1 MTKKILFTILSAVL
15 ILTLTACGGDTGSSP
30 RALPNEERIQ
40 NDLAVNSRGTIPAGQ
55 SIDSL
60 EIVDSET
67 DNDAG
72 VHDVICKIFSNDG
85 EVAYIKYLLVMYQ
98 RNADR
103 EWVLASV
110 NTTRSN
116 LWSTSPLAGV
126 RDALVMET
134 IMGAVIRIDDDDWV
148 IDGDS
153 MANVSITSRDTDLE
167 RYSDVVVA
175 SVKLQSDV
183 LTAEGQMQVEFNYS
197 DGWQPSDFR
206 VHSPFTTSALPH
218 TEFEMTDGELIDTVV
233 RRYNAAATIEG
244 FIDITDDDVS
254 NFSLSQITASDKG
267 ATQTLTCTFDL
278 DRKVAVHD
286 VTATMVYQY
295 DKVNGWQ
302 LQDFSS
308 ASTVK
313 SVHMEGTRWVG
324 RGWSH
329 VARSFRSMTIDITEV
344 GEDGSMRATITFPH
358 ESFSCTATGF
368 IDKNDLTFSL
378 QFETWIQS
386 PTRNEERILRP
397 NFYGRLNTG
406 NLSIASL
413 SEQRFDVTLEG

>member
-1 MTKKILFTILSAVL
+1 
-15 ILTLTACGGDTGSSP
+15 LTACGGDTGSSP

-40 NDLAVNSRGTIPAGQ
+40 NDLALNSRGTIPAGQ

-98 RNADR
+98 RNAER

-153 MANVSITSRDTDLE
+153 MVNVSITSRDTDLE

-197 DGWQPSDFR
+197 DGWQLSERRVSAPFIASFLPHAVLDVTNDSIISEIAKKTILFSQGNTAQLISLSNDEIYDFSFSRRNSQNKGTVQAYDCTFRLNKGIATLSVDASVIYRYDTVNGWGIYEISLLPEIISVDIEGEWIGQYAANQGATRLLLSITDVASDGSITAIF
-206 VHSPFTTSALPH
+206 SFSALPTNPLVASGSFRMIGGIDFNDLRIILVGKEWIDRPGTTWRMLDLEGYLH
-218 TEFEMTDGELIDTVV
+218 IDNSTITSVRGISFE
-233 RRYNAAATIEG
+233 A
-244 FIDITDDDVS
+244 
-254 NFSLSQITASDKG
+254 
-267 ATQTLTCTFDL
+267 TLT
-278 DRKVAVHD
+278 
-286 VTATMVYQY
+286 
-295 DKVNGWQ
+295 
-302 LQDFSS
+302 
-308 ASTVK
+308 
-313 SVHMEGTRWVG
+313 
-324 RGWSH
+324 
-329 VARSFRSMTIDITEV
+329 I
-344 GEDGSMRATITFPH
+344 
-358 ESFSCTATGF
+358 
-368 IDKNDLTFSL
+368 
-378 QFETWIQS
+378 
-386 PTRNEERILRP
+386 PTSN
-397 NFYGRLNTG
+397 
-406 NLSIASL
+406 S
-413 SEQRFDVTLEG
+413 